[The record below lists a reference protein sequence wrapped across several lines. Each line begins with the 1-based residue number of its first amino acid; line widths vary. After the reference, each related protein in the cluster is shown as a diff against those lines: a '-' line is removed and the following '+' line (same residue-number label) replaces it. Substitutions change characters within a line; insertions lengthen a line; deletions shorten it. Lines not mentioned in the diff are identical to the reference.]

1 MSYHSAD
8 AEASREIDEEIAANT
23 AEAANTALIPRPI
36 RVIVA
41 DSEGTVLDSW
51 DVTQQGADLGP
62 TRNARAAILTV
73 SATIR

>member
-1 MSYHSAD
+1 MSDPNTTVQITGDDQASATLH
-8 AEASREIDEEIAANT
+8 AA
-23 AEAANTALIPRPI
+23 AALIPRPI

-41 DSEGTVLDSW
+41 DADGTVLDTW
-51 DVTQQGADLGP
+51 DVTQEGADLGP

>member
-1 MSYHSAD
+1 MTDTTAPIEIIPDSD
-8 AEASREIDEEIAANT
+8 DDSRT
-23 AEAANTALIPRPI
+23 LEAAAAQLPRPI

-41 DSEGTVLDSW
+41 DAQNNVLDTW
-51 DVTQQGADLGP
+51 DVTQEGADLGP

>member
-8 AEASREIDEEIAANT
+8 AEASREIDEEITANT
-23 AEAANTALIPRPI
+23 ADAATAALIPRPL

-41 DSEGTVLDSW
+41 DDQNNVLDSW

-62 TRNARAAILTV
+62 TRNARAAILTI
-73 SATIR
+73 SAAIR